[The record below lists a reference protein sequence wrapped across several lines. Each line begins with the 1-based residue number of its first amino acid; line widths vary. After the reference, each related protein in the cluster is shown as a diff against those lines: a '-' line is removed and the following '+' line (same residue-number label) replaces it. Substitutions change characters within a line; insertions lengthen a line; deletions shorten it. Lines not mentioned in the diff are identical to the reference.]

1 MSATSGPLDDGIAHG
16 FGGQETEEA
25 EAGTRAGRTAA
36 TVVEKEGG
44 A

>member
-16 FGGQETEEA
+16 FGGEEA
-25 EAGTRAGRTAA
+25 GVGEGKTALG
-36 TVVEKEGG
+36 KEGG